1 MSEGYIGDP
10 VKRQM
15 REEKYRRMHEHW
27 LKHGRDA
34 IETAHYFA
42 VPVDTVRRAV
52 RKMEEVCG
60 S

>member
-15 REEKYRRMHEHW
+15 REEKYRRMHEYW
-27 LKHGRDA
+27 LRHDKDA

-42 VPVDTVRRAV
+42 VTVDTVRRAV
-52 RKMEEVCG
+52 RKMEEKTA
-60 S
+60 